1 MKAQKN
7 QYESA
12 NFVSTNAQRV
22 KSMKPQLIVIK
33 AQHRQVS

>member
-1 MKAQKN
+1 MKAQKTSMKA
-7 QYESA
+7 QT
-12 NFVSTNAQRV
+12 FFSTNAQSV